1 MGINLGT
8 SKLEVCN
15 YISRSSLLLVLSV
28 MIMLHLDLKSPMKR
42 LHVPY
47 KDPRLRNEVIQ
58 YFLHKYVVTLA
69 KKNQR

>member
-28 MIMLHLDLKSPMKR
+28 MIMLHLDLKSPMNR

-47 KDPRLRNEVIQ
+47 EIQ
-58 YFLHKYVVTLA
+58 GLETK
-69 KKNQR
+69 

>member
-1 MGINLGT
+1 
-8 SKLEVCN
+8 
-15 YISRSSLLLVLSV
+15 